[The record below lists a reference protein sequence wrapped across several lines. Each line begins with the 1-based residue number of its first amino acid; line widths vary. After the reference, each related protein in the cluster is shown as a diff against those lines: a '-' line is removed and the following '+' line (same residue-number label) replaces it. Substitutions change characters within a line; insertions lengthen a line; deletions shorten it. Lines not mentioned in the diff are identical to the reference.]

1 MDSRCTRLRIPRR
14 VRFAKVPM
22 RIARLA
28 NAAGERSQSTPP
40 EYLPRREQVPTRT
53 YGTFCVMSKLT
64 HLRCGPHLKDRR
76 FIANADAMNS
86 DGDLRQT
93 AGRGRAADHRDR
105 LQRIHRRRPLHPV
118 GDVRRYIERWPWL
131 KPAILIVV
139 RHVVNDLDPPA
150 RPNRDRFVLVR
161 AVFRR
166 RPPLARRGR
175 RLNHPLSPHTM
186 PPWLLGHRSIL
197 RVFRCHTRK

>member
-22 RIARLA
+22 RIARPA

-118 GDVRRYIERWPWL
+118 GDVRRLHRTL
-131 KPAILIVV
+131 AVAQA
-139 RHVVNDLDPPA
+139 RDPDCGPA
-150 RPNRDRFVLVR
+150 RRQRSGSAGPTQSGSVR
-161 AVFRR
+161 ARPRGVPATTAASPSWSSTES
-166 RPPLARRGR
+166 PPLSAH
-175 RLNHPLSPHTM
+175 NAPMVTWPSEH
-186 PPWLLGHRSIL
+186 L